1 MDYKICKMHR
11 AVNSMN
17 SDCKAYAQKITIA

>member
-1 MDYKICKMHR
+1 MDYKICEIHR
-11 AVNSMN
+11 AFNLMN